1 MKKKASGPQS
11 KNRLLTLEN
20 LERDVWGPPTF
31 TSHLVTT
38 CHKLRKKPLQDFTV
52 EDLRMMIG
60 QDIGSKYL
68 LPIALEKLQENP
80 LAEGDFY
87 EGDLLYNVI
96 RSQSPLLKE
105 DRDFRA
111 ALKLVCAAA
120 LEVVDSQLPKD
131 ARKAVSEFVQSS

>member
-1 MKKKASGPQS
+1 
-11 KNRLLTLEN
+11 
-20 LERDVWGPPTF
+20 
-31 TSHLVTT
+31 
-38 CHKLRKKPLQDFTV
+38 
-52 EDLRMMIG
+52 MMIG

-68 LPIALEKLQENP
+68 LPIALKKLQENP